1 PTQGRS
7 IGTYGCPNDFVHV
20 HYRPSCAPT
29 RSVRVVS
36 LLVRHRPPGSTNTQ
50 NRTCAPNTQ
59 DAPHTTDT
67 QDTATT
73 TNAQDAPRTANTQ
86 DTEGTENTQ
95 NAHKAELTVAA
106 GEAVR
111 RNIYSAFFYPF
122 ACSNRYQSF
131 HKTAPYYLLV
141 TAYAILLFRVNTPY
155 SGDSPEV
162 RRRSFA
168 ALRMTA
174 WACVILSAAKDLRRA
189 FV

>member
-36 LLVRHRPPGSTNTQ
+36 LLLRHRPPGSANTQ
-50 NRTCAPNTQ
+50 NRSRAPNTQ
-59 DAPHTTDT
+59 NAPHTADT

-73 TNAQDAPRTANTQ
+73 PNAQDAPRAANTQ

-95 NAHKAELTVAA
+95 NAHKAELTVAT

-111 RNIYSAFFYPF
+111 RNVYGAFFYPF

-131 HKTAPYYLLV
+131 HNNHSFLSARHSICYTSLSRQ
-141 TAYAILLFRVNTPY
+141 YALFTHFRQ
-155 SGDSPEV
+155 
-162 RRRSFA
+162 RSFA

-174 WACVILSAAKDLRRA
+174 WG
-189 FV
+189 